1 MKREGNSINEVPD
14 VILKKWQEIADLLA
28 ELFSVPAALIMR
40 TENEYMEV
48 FVSSNS
54 ENNPYSPGD
63 KEHWYGLYC
72 ETVIK
77 TQKKLVIPDATRDP
91 LWDHNPDI
99 KLGMICYMGV
109 PINYPDNSPF
119 GTLCVLDRKEHY
131 FSEEFHNLLLRFKN
145 VIELDIAFLQTYN
158 KKYGEYESLFNNI
171 REGVFLTKPT
181 GEILSANPEACRM
194 LGMSELEICSLG
206 RSGVINLDDPNLPA
220 LLAERERTGMIRAE
234 ITFKRKDGS
243 IFPADITSSVFEYAP
258 GDKRTVIFFR
268 DVTERKL
275 AEEKLRKSE
284 EKYRNLFD
292 NSLVGVFA
300 TKMSGEVIYVNKAIA
315 DIFEY
320 DTPED
325 MASQNIVMRYKFP
338 EQRELFKRILLK
350 DGIIRE
356 AENTI
361 VTAKNNEREVLVSV
375 VLEGDTLTGFVV
387 DNTYRTTLLN
397 ELRQKN
403 SELAQL
409 NATKD
414 KLFSIISHDLRSPF
428 GTILG
433 LSEIL
438 SDELETLSKDEIAE
452 YVKNIQLAAK
462 NSYDLMDKLLVWAR
476 SQTGDIRLIKEQ
488 VNLKNLV
495 NDAVGVLEH
504 SANNKK
510 ISIKN
515 VIGAEIL
522 ALADNNT
529 LNAVIRN
536 LIANAIKYTK
546 ENGIIEISAE
556 IKDGYAEVKVSD
568 NGIGMNEYT
577 LKNLFNRSE
586 AVSRP
591 GTANESGTGLGL
603 ILCKEFIEQNGGT
616 LRAESKEGAG
626 SVFIFTLPYL
636 RN

>member
-1 MKREGNSINEVPD
+1 M
-14 VILKKWQEIADLLA
+14 
-28 ELFSVPAALIMR
+28 
-40 TENEYMEV
+40 
-48 FVSSNS
+48 
-54 ENNPYSPGD
+54 
-63 KEHWYGLYC
+63 
-72 ETVIK
+72 
-77 TQKKLVIPDATRDP
+77 
-91 LWDHNPDI
+91 
-99 KLGMICYMGV
+99 
-109 PINYPDNSPF
+109 
-119 GTLCVLDRKEHY
+119 
-131 FSEEFHNLLLRFKN
+131 
-145 VIELDIAFLQTYN
+145 
-158 KKYGEYESLFNNI
+158 
-171 REGVFLTKPT
+171 
-181 GEILSANPEACRM
+181 
-194 LGMSELEICSLG
+194 
-206 RSGVINLDDPNLPA
+206 
-220 LLAERERTGMIRAE
+220 
-234 ITFKRKDGS
+234 
-243 IFPADITSSVFEYAP
+243 
-258 GDKRTVIFFR
+258 
-268 DVTERKL
+268 
-275 AEEKLRKSE
+275 
-284 EKYRNLFD
+284 
-292 NSLVGVFA
+292 
-300 TKMSGEVIYVNKAIA
+300 
-315 DIFEY
+315 
-320 DTPED
+320 
-325 MASQNIVMRYKFP
+325 
-338 EQRELFKRILLK
+338 
-350 DGIIRE
+350 
-356 AENTI
+356 
-361 VTAKNNEREVLVSV
+361 
-375 VLEGDTLTGFVV
+375 
-387 DNTYRTTLLN
+387 
-397 ELRQKN
+397 
-403 SELAQL
+403 
-409 NATKD
+409 
-414 KLFSIISHDLRSPF
+414 FSIISHDLRSPF

-438 SDELETLSKDEIAE
+438 ADEIDTLSKDEIAE
-452 YVKNIQLAAK
+452 YVSNIKLAAQ
-462 NSYDLMDKLLVWAR
+462 NSYDLMDKLLFWAR